1 MDEKVKKRIDDMLS
15 ANRSLKDQEEDE
27 RIIDATQP
35 IIEKLFLEDACA
47 CVAGFK
53 LVGAFKDTNHDD
65 LISFVLAFI
74 GMELR
79 QNKIILKEKKEE

>member
-35 IIEKLFLEDACA
+35 IIEKLF
-47 CVAGFK
+47 
-53 LVGAFKDTNHDD
+53 
-65 LISFVLAFI
+65 
-74 GMELR
+74 
-79 QNKIILKEKKEE
+79 